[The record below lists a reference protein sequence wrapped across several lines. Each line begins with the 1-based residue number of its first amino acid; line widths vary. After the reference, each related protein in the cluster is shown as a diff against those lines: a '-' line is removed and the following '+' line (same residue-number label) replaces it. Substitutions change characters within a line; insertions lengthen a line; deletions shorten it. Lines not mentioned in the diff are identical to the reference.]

1 VAVVSQRFL
10 VVAAL
15 FITCLITANI
25 IAVKLI
31 TLGIGPVKL
40 GALELP
46 APLPAAIVIFPLSYI
61 LGDILTEVY
70 GYKQARRVIWLG
82 FLCNLI
88 AVGAFWIAGQIPA
101 MDSEVQVAYDRI
113 LGYTPRILVA
123 SFAAYLVGEFIA
135 IAFAGT
141 LPGAVLVGSILTHWV
156 LKTLYEVVATPFTY
170 LVVNFLKKREDIDT
184 YDYDTDFNPLLV
196 TR

>member
-1 VAVVSQRFL
+1 MAVVSQRFL

-31 TLGIGPVKL
+31 TLGVGPVKL

-82 FLCNLI
+82 S
-88 AVGAFWIAGQIPA
+88 V
-101 MDSEVQVAYDRI
+101 S
-113 LGYTPRILVA
+113 YTHL
-123 SFAAYLVGEFIA
+123 
-135 IAFAGT
+135 T
-141 LPGAVLVGSILTHWV
+141 LPT
-156 LKTLYEVVATPFTY
+156 
-170 LVVNFLKKREDIDT
+170 N
-184 YDYDTDFNPLLV
+184 
-196 TR
+196 